1 MNQRGFHQPNG
12 AWVGDVIP
20 WQEDGV
26 FHLLYLHES
35 RRVPKIGMPWHR
47 VTTENLVDFHDEGV
61 ALPSG
66 GPTASD
72 FNVYTGSVVL
82 AEDGTHHVFYTGHN
96 PDHLGADGQAL
107 QLVMHAISTD
117 GMRTWDRLEADTFS
131 ATAGYETA
139 DWRDP
144 FVFWDEEAALWRMLI
159 TARHADGPERRRG
172 VIAQCTST
180 DLSTWEPVEPFWNPR
195 RYIAHE
201 CPEVFQWGDWWYLV
215 YSEFSESFT
224 TRYRMSR
231 TLHGPWLVPE
241 HDTLDG
247 RAYYAAK
254 SAARDGR
261 RFFFGWIASRDG
273 AQDAGA
279 WQWAGTMSVL
289 EAEQRADGTL
299 AFHPP
304 TELRET
310 FGENGAPGAVTPVAP
325 GTVLSAPDGYTDAIS
340 SADAPASFRLV
351 TRFDIAPGTTE
362 CGVLLRASADG
373 DEGYVLRLEPK
384 RDRLVFDRWP
394 RSSTGTEQWQISG
407 DVPFAVEL
415 ERPCHLAPGR
425 HELEVIVDGDL
436 CVATVDDTV
445 VLSTRLYD
453 RPTGRVGV
461 FVGEGTVT
469 VEECTLLGR
478 RDADLDDDHATSR
491 RLVTSTTS

>member
-1 MNQRGFHQPNG
+1 MNQRGFHQPNE

-35 RRVPKIGMPWHR
+35 RQTPKTGMPWHR
-47 VTTENLVDFHDEGV
+47 VVTENLVDFDEAGETL
-61 ALPSG
+61 ASG

-72 FNVYTGSVVL
+72 FNVYTGSIVL
-82 AEDGTHHVFYTGHN
+82 DAAGTHHVFYTGQN
-96 PDHLGADGQAL
+96 PDHLGSDGLAL
-107 QLVMHAISTD
+107 QLVMHATSED
-117 GMRTWDRLEADTFS
+117 GMRSWDRHPADTFG

-144 FVFWDEEAALWRMLI
+144 YVFWDEDAGLWRMLI
-159 TARHADGPERRRG
+159 TARHEQGPERRRG
-172 VIAQCTST
+172 VIAQCTSR
-180 DLSTWEPVEPFWNPR
+180 DLTTWEPAEPFWDPR

-215 YSEFSESFT
+215 SSEFSESFT

-231 TLHGPWLVPE
+231 SLHGPWTVPE

-261 RFFFGWIASRDG
+261 RFFFGWIASREG
-273 AQDAGA
+273 AHDAGA

-289 EAEQRADGTL
+289 EAEQRPDGTL
-299 AFHPP
+299 AFHPAA
-304 TELRET
+304 ELRET
-310 FGENGAPGAVTPVAP
+310 FARPIEAIPSGS
-325 GTVLSAPDGYTDAIS
+325 VLDAPDGY
-340 SADAPASFRLV
+340 ADALTPSDAPSSFRV
-351 TRFDIAPGTTE
+351 VARFDIAAGTSE
-362 CGVLLRASADG
+362 CGVILRASPDG
-373 DEGYVLRLEPK
+373 DEGYILRLEPK
-384 RDRLVFDRWP
+384 RNRLVFDRWP
-394 RSSTGTEQWQISG
+394 RTLTGTEQWQISG

-415 ERPCHLAPGR
+415 ERPCRLEPGV

-436 CVATVDDTV
+436 CVATVDDAV

-453 RPTGRVGV
+453 RPSGRVGV
-461 FVGEGTVT
+461 FVGEGSVT
-469 VEECTLLGR
+469 VEQFTLAGR
-478 RDADLDDDHATSR
+478 VDVGPPGEHRSR
-491 RLVTSTTS
+491 HLLTASASR

>member
-1 MNQRGFHQPNG
+1 
-12 AWVGDVIP
+12 
-20 WQEDGV
+20 
-26 FHLLYLHES
+26 
-35 RRVPKIGMPWHR
+35 
-47 VTTENLVDFHDEGV
+47 V

-82 AEDGTHHVFYTGHN
+82 TEDGTHHVFYTGHN

-117 GMRTWDRLEADTFS
+117 GMRTWDRLEADTFG

-144 FVFWDEEAALWRMLI
+144 FVFWDQEAALWRMLI

-289 EAEQRADGTL
+289 EAEQRTDGTL

-304 TELRET
+304 IELRDT
-310 FGENGAPGAVTPVAP
+310 FAPAGEPNDTVVPS
-325 GTVLSAPDGYTDAIS
+325 GTVLSAPDGYADALS
-340 SADAPASFRLV
+340 SADAPDSFRLV

-478 RDADLDDDHATSR
+478 RDADPDDDHATSR

>member
-47 VTTENLVDFHDEGV
+47 VTTENLVDFHDEGA

-82 AEDGTHHVFYTGHN
+82 AEDGTNHVFYTGHN

-117 GMRTWDRLEADTFS
+117 GMRTWDRLEADTFG

-144 FVFWDEEAALWRMLI
+144 FVFWDEEASLWRMLI

-289 EAEQRADGTL
+289 EAEQRTDGTL

-304 TELRET
+304 IELRDT
-310 FGENGAPGAVTPVAP
+310 FAPAGDPNDTVVPS
-325 GTVLSAPDGYTDAIS
+325 GTVLSAPDGYADALS
-340 SADAPASFRLV
+340 SADAPDSFRLV

-436 CVATVDDTV
+436 CVATVDDRV

-469 VEECTLLGR
+469 VEECTLLER

-491 RLVTSTTS
+491 RLATSTTS

>member
-82 AEDGTHHVFYTGHN
+82 TEDGTHHVFYTGHN

-117 GMRTWDRLEADTFS
+117 GMRTWDRLEADTFG

-144 FVFWDEEAALWRMLI
+144 FVFWDQEAALWRMLI

-289 EAEQRADGTL
+289 EAEQRTDGTL

-304 TELRET
+304 TELRDT
-310 FGENGAPGAVTPVAP
+310 FASTGEPDDTVVPS
-325 GTVLSAPDGYTDAIS
+325 GTVFSAPDGYADALS
-340 SADAPASFRLV
+340 TADAPDSFRLV

-436 CVATVDDTV
+436 CVATVDDAV

-469 VEECTLLGR
+469 VEECTLLER

-491 RLVTSTTS
+491 RLATSTTS

>member
-47 VTTENLVDFHDEGV
+47 VTTRNLVDFDDLGE
-61 ALPSG
+61 ALASG
-66 GPTASD
+66 GPSAPD
-72 FNVYTGSVVL
+72 FNIYTGSVVL
-82 AEDGTHHVFYTGHN
+82 DPDGVHHVFYTGQH
-96 PDHLGADGQAL
+96 PDHRGADGLAL
-107 QLVMHAISTD
+107 QLVMHAVSTD
-117 GMRTWDRLEADTFS
+117 GMSTWERREADTFG

-289 EAEQRADGTL
+289 EAEQRTDGTL

-304 TELRET
+304 AELRDT
-310 FGENGAPGAVTPVAP
+310 FAPTGEPNDTVVPS
-325 GTVLSAPDGYTDAIS
+325 GTVLSAPDGYADALS
-340 SADAPASFRLV
+340 SADAPDSFRLV

-394 RSSTGTEQWQISG
+394 RSTTGTEQWQISG

-425 HELEVIVDGDL
+425 HALEVIVDGDL

-469 VEECTLLGR
+469 VEDCTLLER
-478 RDADLDDDHATSR
+478 VDADPDDDHATSR